1 MPRPFNPDSWKPWV
15 AQLDAGVDGYGQWQ
29 VTDNRGSAIP
39 IQLRNVKSNIAAVEP
54 ETVATTKF
62 GRFFARYEFE
72 SGQTPPCLMSRS
84 RSRRG

>member
-1 MPRPFNPDSWKPWV
+1 
-15 AQLDAGVDGYGQWQ
+15 

-39 IQLRNVKSNIAAVEP
+39 IQLQNVKSNIAAVGP
-54 ETVATTKF
+54 EIAATTTF

-84 RSRRG
+84 RPRRG